1 MAVLLTENVMRFLE
15 KGWSFLYAFFIEG
28 LFPNINKEQY
38 NFLYFSILNTFLNN
52 IFRQGYYFFAI
63 LYLTK
68 ERKYT
73 RFITIEKGDWRVKYQ
88 KNPEDQWLPCVMVF
102 IGSSKNGRD
111 QLGIYHVLPRIK
123 IISFVW
129 FIVFLIC
136 FLLVFL
142 EFFEFFFKC
151 PDDSQDS
158 RREENISIPLNHFCL
173 FRNIQLFIFSFAC
186 AIHYLHM
193 YSMISN
199 LALNQ
204 ALEKEIFNK

>member
-1 MAVLLTENVMRFLE
+1 MTYWWTSGVKELRDGCVANWKRDEISWKGVEFLARIFH
-15 KGWSFLYAFFIEG
+15 WRT
-28 LFPNINKEQY
+28 FPNINKEQY

-52 IFRQGYYFFAI
+52 IFWQGYFFEI

-73 RFITIEKGDWRVKYQ
+73 WFITIEKGHWRVKYQ
-88 KNPEDQWLPCVMVF
+88 RNPEDRWLRCVMVF

-111 QLGIYHVLPRIK
+111 HLGIYHVLPRIK

-142 EFFEFFFKC
+142 EFFDFFLCALMTHRTVEGRKT
-151 PDDSQDS
+151 SLS
-158 RREENISIPLNHFCL
+158 LSVTSICWGTFSYL
-173 FRNIQLFIFSFAC
+173 FLVLHVLFTIYIC
-186 AIHYLHM
+186 TRWDLT
-193 YSMISN
+193 
-199 LALNQ
+199 
-204 ALEKEIFNK
+204 

>member
-28 LFPNINKEQY
+28 LFPNIDKEQY
-38 NFLYFSILNTFLNN
+38 NFLYFSMLNTFLNN
-52 IFRQGYYFFAI
+52 IFCEGYYFFAI

-73 RFITIEKGDWRVKYQ
+73 WFITIEKGHWRVKYQ
-88 KNPEDQWLPCVMVF
+88 RNPEDRWLRCVMVF

-111 QLGIYHVLPRIK
+111 HLGIYHVLPRIK
-123 IISFVW
+123 IISFIW

-142 EFFEFFFKC
+142 EFFDFFLCALMTHRTVEGRKT
-151 PDDSQDS
+151 SLS
-158 RREENISIPLNHFCL
+158 LSVTSICWGTFSYL
-173 FRNIQLFIFSFAC
+173 FLVLHVLFTIYIC
-186 AIHYLHM
+186 TRWDLT
-193 YSMISN
+193 
-199 LALNQ
+199 
-204 ALEKEIFNK
+204 

>member
-111 QLGIYHVLPRIK
+111 HLGIYHVLPRTK

-142 EFFEFFFKC
+142 EFFDFFLCALMTHRTVEGRKT
-151 PDDSQDS
+151 SLS
-158 RREENISIPLNHFCL
+158 LSITSICSGTFSYL
-173 FRNIQLFIFSFAC
+173 FLVLHVLFTIC
-186 AIHYLHM
+186 ICTRWY
-193 YSMISN
+193 
-199 LALNQ
+199 Q
-204 ALEKEIFNK
+204 T

>member
-1 MAVLLTENVMRFLE
+1 M
-15 KGWSFLYAFFIEG
+15 
-28 LFPNINKEQY
+28 
-38 NFLYFSILNTFLNN
+38 YFSILNTFLNN
-52 IFRQGYYFFAI
+52 IFWQSYFFEI

-73 RFITIEKGDWRVKYQ
+73 WFITIEKGHWRVKYQ
-88 KNPEDQWLPCVMVF
+88 RNPEDRWLRCVMVF

-111 QLGIYHVLPRIK
+111 HLGIYHVLPRIK
-123 IISFVW
+123 IISFIW

-158 RREENISIPLNHFCL
+158 RREENISIPLSHFHL
-173 FRNIQLFIFSFAC
+173 LRNIQLFIFSFAC
-186 AIHYLHM
+186 VIHYLHM
-193 YSMISN
+193 YSMRFN
-199 LALNQ
+199 LALGICIWLKVNCNLIDNLMLDRT
-204 ALEKEIFNK
+204 AVTCWW